1 MHIHLGIEGILPWT
15 LYGGMWLC
23 FFASMLWRPEIGLYI
38 LAFALPMQTGR
49 YKLQPFLLGSQFVD
63 ILILGVVLGLLFKGR
78 SVIQRLPS
86 NQILL
91 IMTAFLYFSLWEGS
105 FFADTPLPLAITDP
119 RFSNWKNY
127 VEMFFLATLV
137 ASTLTQKRQIQ
148 TLIVVMCLSALV
160 VNRNYYSLLAD
171 RDLSH
176 FSYDIR
182 DAGLLGYAGV
192 NGFAAFEAMFCAFL
206 LGVLPSAKNITA
218 RLGLLLVL
226 GSGIYCMLFAFS
238 RGGYIGFLGGMITVG
253 LLKSRKYLVLALVIV
268 LGWQVLLPTSVQQRI
283 SMTTEASSNGQ
294 FDSSSEERLTLW
306 RDALDMFKQNPITGT
321 GFNTYEFM
329 HRVGS
334 YRDTHNYYLK
344 VLAETGLVGIVLF
357 LFLLRMLFTA
367 GWRLYRTTDDPFWSA
382 IATGFTALVVC
393 GIVLNFFGDR
403 WSYQQV
409 DGYLWMLLGVV
420 FRGQIDTNRMA
431 LEGSEEDEMGMITE
445 ESEETL
451 SVAVG

>member
-15 LYGGMWLC
+15 LYGGMWLS
-23 FFASMLWRPEIGLYI
+23 FFVSMLWRAEVGLYI

-49 YKLQPFLLGSQFVD
+49 YKLQPFFLGSQFID
-63 ILILGVVLGLLFKGR
+63 LLILGVVLGLLFKGR
-78 SVIQRLPS
+78 SVVQKLPS
-86 NQILL
+86 NRILV
-91 IMTAFLYFSLWEGS
+91 IMAAFLYFSLWEGS
-105 FFADTPLPLAITDP
+105 FFADTPLPLWITDP

-127 VEMFFLATLV
+127 VEMFFLAVLV
-137 ASTLTQKRQIQ
+137 ASSLTTKRQIQ
-148 TLIVVMCLSALV
+148 TLIVVMCLATLV

-176 FSYDIR
+176 FSYDVR

-192 NGFAAFEAMFCAFL
+192 NGFAAFEAMFCAFV
-206 LGVLPSAKNITA
+206 LGVLPFVKKITA
-218 RLGLLLVL
+218 RLGLLLILV
-226 GSGIYCMLFAFS
+226 SGIYCLLFAFS
-238 RGGYIGFLGGMITVG
+238 RGGYIGFLCGMITVG
-253 LLKSRKYLVLALVIV
+253 LLKSRKYLVLALVII
-268 LGWQVLLPTSVQQRI
+268 LGWQALLPTSVQQRI
-283 SMTTEASSNGQ
+283 SMTTDASSSGQ

-306 RDALDMFKQNPITGT
+306 RDALGMFKQNPITGT

-344 VLAETGLVGIVLF
+344 VLAETGLVGIFLF
-357 LFLLRMLFTA
+357 LLLLRMLFMA
-367 GWRLYRTTDDPFWSA
+367 GWRLYRTTRDPFWSA
-382 IATGFTALVVC
+382 LATGFTALVVC

-420 FRGQIDTNRMA
+420 CRGQIDTDHAA
-431 LEGSEEDEMGMITE
+431 LESYSEEVTRELIDTSDEMAG
-445 ESEETL
+445 
-451 SVAVG
+451 VAVG